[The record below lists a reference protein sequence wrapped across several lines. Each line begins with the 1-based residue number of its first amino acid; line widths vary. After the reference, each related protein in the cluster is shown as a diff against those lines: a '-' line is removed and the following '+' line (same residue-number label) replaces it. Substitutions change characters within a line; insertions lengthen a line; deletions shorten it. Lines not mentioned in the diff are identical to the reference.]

1 MVRITDLKKKKL
13 TKQDKAANLVK
24 QGKTTVDWQTTG
36 PNPPRDFYKDPIRKT
51 ENIARTD
58 EENPDF
64 RDFYLNAD
72 TFTAPGPDGVSQAQI
87 SQQKFNELNQVSYGN
102 GFPFP
107 ADNARI
113 QNFMWHY
120 VDGSSYQTTEFN
132 PVTGIEE
139 PKTVERLI
147 SFNNAVG
154 PWSLDKFS
162 DRNVMKQNAGDGA
175 TKINNNE
182 VNKFPSQG
190 VQV

>member
-1 MVRITDLKKKKL
+1 MVQIRNLNKKL
-13 TKQDKAANLVK
+13 TKQDKAVDLVK
-24 QGKTTVDWQTTG
+24 QGKTTVDWQTG
-36 PNPPRDFYKDPIRKT
+36 GLNPPADFLKNPLRKT
-51 ENIARTD
+51 KNVARTD

-87 SQQKFNELNQVSYGN
+87 SQQKFNDLNKVSYGE

-113 QNFMWHY
+113 QWFMQNY
-120 VDGSSYQTTEFN
+120 MDGSSYQTTELN

-139 PKTVERLI
+139 PKMAERLI
-147 SFNNAVG
+147 SYEEAIG

-175 TKINNNE
+175 TKINDNE

-190 VQV
+190 VSV